1 MRPYLEAKSFLVIRR
16 DNIGDMVCTTP
27 LFAAL
32 RAHFPDARICAL
44 ANTYNS
50 VVLDRNPFI
59 DHVYALP
66 ADGDPQAGA
75 GVWQRFGRN
84 LSDLFK
90 LHEAGFECV
99 IQASRST
106 PRRHKIFGRLLGARH
121 YLTRARDPDVGHEVI
136 RTLSVL
142 NQAGIYSDVAPP
154 QIFPSPDGVAR
165 VRALLG
171 DAAADHAPTAVHLS
185 ARSLENRW
193 PREHYRELI
202 RRAAQSG
209 ERVVVLWSPGNR
221 ERSGHPGDDETA
233 KWLGEELA
241 SLHVTFF
248 RTETVADLIS
258 VLAVC
263 SNLIACDGGHCHL
276 AAALQVPVLGLYCDA
291 KVLEWRPWG
300 DRHRIV
306 SSATVPK
313 ISVEAV
319 WREFLMLPRPASREA
334 VG

>member
-66 ADGDPQAGA
+66 ADGDLQADA
-75 GVWQRFGRN
+75 SAWQRFYGN
-84 LSDLFK
+84 LSDLFM
-90 LHEAGFECV
+90 LREAGFDCV

-106 PRRHKIFGRLLGARH
+106 PRRHKVFGRLLGARH
-121 YLTRARDPDVGHEVI
+121 YLTRAHDPDVGHEVI
-136 RTLSVL
+136 RTLVVL
-142 NQAGIYSDVAPP
+142 NQAGIYSDVVPP
-154 QIFPSPDGVAR
+154 QIFPDPDRVAR
-165 VRALLG
+165 ARALLG
-171 DAAADHAPTAVHLS
+171 EDATDHAPTAVHLS

-202 RRAAQSG
+202 RRAVQNG

-221 ERSGHPGDDETA
+221 ERLGHPGDDEVA

-241 SLHVTFF
+241 DLRVTFF

-306 SSATVPK
+306 SAATVPE
-313 ISVEAV
+313 IPMEVV
-319 WREFLMLPRPASREA
+319 WREFLMLPRMPGREKVA
-334 VG
+334 